1 MPIIPKK
8 AKQTNSFT
16 SKVNKFHLLSHAL
29 TPQTTSPLF
38 GLSTARDLGTNWKS
52 SRVKSSLLG
61 ICLPVHLQPCTWKA
75 EVKGSVSSSPQWQEG
90 IQFPSHRTPH
100 ERRARSSLRGFACHC
115 QRLTAGV
122 KQVPLITQELTSTEN
137 YEHASMCSMTEYC
150 RVSTKAIL
158 VSLKHTETD

>member
-61 ICLPVHLQPCTWKA
+61 ICLPVHLQPCT
-75 EVKGSVSSSPQWQEG
+75 
-90 IQFPSHRTPH
+90 
-100 ERRARSSLRGFACHC
+100 
-115 QRLTAGV
+115 
-122 KQVPLITQELTSTEN
+122 
-137 YEHASMCSMTEYC
+137 
-150 RVSTKAIL
+150 
-158 VSLKHTETD
+158 